1 MKTSISTTLDETVVE
16 RVDSLAKADDS
27 TRGRILRKAIIKGL
41 PLIEQEVMGP
51 EFVGGKAISKRK
63 LAA

>member
-1 MKTSISTTLDETVVE
+1 MKTSISTTIDETLVE
-16 RVDSLAKADDS
+16 RVDTVAKADDS

-41 PLIEQEVMGP
+41 PLIEEEVLGA
-51 EFVGGKAISKRK
+51 EFAGGKPGNKRK